1 MILKTTIK
9 AKINKNNCTYYQYSK
24 NTYNSTI
31 RQFHSTLLYITLWVY
46 STHLRPGPQWMVLEF
61 DGAFVAV
68 TLDTLGACHSVL
80 KLPAE
85 AVAAGAADAAAV
97 SITLI
102 TYSELLGG
110 TGSESDMSSSINI
123 SSDISSAS
131 YLLLSTVLDCS
142 MSGAA
147 INNPPTVTVTVYT
160 VINIQLITQTVHLVY
175 QHFTISINSHI
186 HHGPWLR
193 ACFSHLVYTIW

>member
-1 MILKTTIK
+1 
-9 AKINKNNCTYYQYSK
+9 
-24 NTYNSTI
+24 
-31 RQFHSTLLYITLWVY
+31 
-46 STHLRPGPQWMVLEF
+46 MVLEF

-110 TGSESDMSSSINI
+110 TGSESDISSSINI

-147 INNPPTVTVTVYT
+147 INSPPTVTVYT
-160 VINIQLITQTVHLVY
+160 VISTQLITQTVHLVY
-175 QHFTISINSHI
+175 PHFTISINSDI